1 MDITNPQR
9 AKVLVHA
16 LPYIQEYSGK
26 IVVIKYGGNAMIS
39 DKLKD
44 SVMRDIVLLSLI
56 GVKVVLVHGGGP
68 EITET
73 LEKLGKQTQFVDGLR
88 VTDAETADVVQ
99 MVLAGKINKTLV
111 NLIGHKGGRAIGL
124 SGIDGQM
131 IQARVRDKRLGYV
144 GEITKV
150 DVRPILDVIDKGYI
164 PVVSTVGCDTQ
175 GHVYNINADTAAARI
190 ARTAAPGAVLCGE
203 VVQCLTAMTD
213 IGGILRDKDDPSTLI
228 PVIHTADALQLIE
241 SGVINGGMLPKVT
254 CCIDAIRWG
263 VHRVFIIDGR
273 VPHAILIEMLTNE
286 GIGTMFVAGQ
296 GGKTD
301 EHSAT

>member
-1 MDITNPQR
+1 M
-9 AKVLVHA
+9 
-16 LPYIQEYSGK
+16 
-26 IVVIKYGGNAMIS
+26 
-39 DKLKD
+39 
-44 SVMRDIVLLSLI
+44 
-56 GVKVVLVHGGGP
+56 HGGGP

-131 IQARVRDKRLGYV
+131 IQARVRDERLGYV

-190 ARTAAPGAVLCGE
+190 AGE
-203 VVQCLTAMTD
+203 L
-213 IGGILRDKDDPSTLI
+213 
-228 PVIHTADALQLIE
+228 VIHTADALQLIE

>member
-73 LEKLGKQTQFVDGLR
+73 LEQLGKQTQFVDGLR

-111 NLIGHKGGRAIGL
+111 NPHRPQGRPGDRPVGHRRADDPGARARRTPRLRGRDHEGRRAPHPRRDRQGLHPRRVHRRVRHAGPCLQHQRRHGGRAHRGRA
-124 SGIDGQM
+124 GCREPHRHDRHQRHP
-131 IQARVRDKRLGYV
+131 ARQG
-144 GEITKV
+144 
-150 DVRPILDVIDKGYI
+150 RP
-164 PVVSTVGCDTQ
+164 PPRSSPSSTRRTRCSSWSP
-175 GHVYNINADTAAARI
+175 ASSTAA
-190 ARTAAPGAVLCGE
+190 
-203 VVQCLTAMTD
+203 
-213 IGGILRDKDDPSTLI
+213 
-228 PVIHTADALQLIE
+228 
-241 SGVINGGMLPKVT
+241 
-254 CCIDAIRWG
+254 CCR
-263 VHRVFIIDGR
+263 R
-273 VPHAILIEMLTNE
+273 
-286 GIGTMFVAGQ
+286 
-296 GGKTD
+296 
-301 EHSAT
+301 

>member
-39 DKLKD
+39 AKLKD

-131 IQARVRDKRLGYV
+131 IQARVRDERLGYV

-190 ARTAAPGAVLCGE
+190 AGREPHRHDRHQRHPARQGRPLHAHPRHPHGGRAAA
-203 VVQCLTAMTD
+203 
-213 IGGILRDKDDPSTLI
+213 
-228 PVIHTADALQLIE
+228 
-241 SGVINGGMLPKVT
+241 
-254 CCIDAIRWG
+254 
-263 VHRVFIIDGR
+263 HRVRRHQRRHAAESDLLHRRHPLGR
-273 VPHAILIEMLTNE
+273 APRLYHRRPRAARHPDRNADKRRHRHHVRCRARRKNR
-286 GIGTMFVAGQ
+286 
-296 GGKTD
+296 
-301 EHSAT
+301 

>member
-1 MDITNPQR
+1 
-9 AKVLVHA
+9 
-16 LPYIQEYSGK
+16 
-26 IVVIKYGGNAMIS
+26 MIS

-73 LEKLGKQTQFVDGLR
+73 LDKLGKQTQFVDGLR

-111 NLIGHKGGRAIGL
+111 NLIGHKGGGAIGL

-131 IQARVRDKRLGYV
+131 IQARVRDARLGYV

-190 ARTAAPGAVLCGE
+190 EGELGAESLI
-203 VVQCLTAMTD
+203 AMTD
-213 IGGILRDKDDPSTLI
+213 ISGILRDKDDPATLI

>member
-73 LEKLGKQTQFVDGLR
+73 LDKLGKQTQFVDGLR

-131 IQARVRDKRLGYV
+131 IQARVRDARLGYV

-150 DVRPILDVIDKGYI
+150 DVRPHPRRDR
-164 PVVSTVGCDTQ
+164 Q
-175 GHVYNINADTAAARI
+175 GLHPRRVYRRVRHAGSCLQHQRRHGGRAHRGRAGRREPHRHDRHRRHPAR
-190 ARTAAPGAVLCGE
+190 
-203 VVQCLTAMTD
+203 
-213 IGGILRDKDDPSTLI
+213 
-228 PVIHTADALQLIE
+228 
-241 SGVINGGMLPKVT
+241 
-254 CCIDAIRWG
+254 
-263 VHRVFIIDGR
+263 
-273 VPHAILIEMLTNE
+273 
-286 GIGTMFVAGQ
+286 Q
-296 GGKTD
+296 G
-301 EHSAT
+301 

>member
-39 DKLKD
+39 AKLKD

-131 IQARVRDKRLGYV
+131 IQARVRDERL
-144 GEITKV
+144 ERMIINFT
-150 DVRPILDVIDKGYI
+150 LDEYKDIDKGYI

-190 ARTAAPGAVLCGE
+190 AGELGAESLI
-203 VVQCLTAMTD
+203 AMTD
-213 IGGILRDKDDPSTLI
+213 ISGILRDKDDPSTLI